1 MDPHRPKHIA
11 NEQFVID
18 MFKYMDKNQDGFVSK
33 AEIKTYADKY
43 GATLLGPKGQALF
56 DKIDASDDE
65 KISMEGKKLNSFF
78 NNLWLNPY
86 IFSEIVAYLN
96 NKDDWNN
103 FDWSVCCIFK

>member
-65 KISMEGKKLNSFF
+65 KISMEGKNKTVFF
-78 NNLWLNPY
+78 LI
-86 IFSEIVAYLN
+86 IF
-96 NKDDWNN
+96 D
-103 FDWSVCCIFK
+103 

>member
-78 NNLWLNPY
+78 DRDIATLSRSYKWL
-86 IFSEIVAYLN
+86 FVVLTL
-96 NKDDWNN
+96 
-103 FDWSVCCIFK
+103 CISAHTSLA